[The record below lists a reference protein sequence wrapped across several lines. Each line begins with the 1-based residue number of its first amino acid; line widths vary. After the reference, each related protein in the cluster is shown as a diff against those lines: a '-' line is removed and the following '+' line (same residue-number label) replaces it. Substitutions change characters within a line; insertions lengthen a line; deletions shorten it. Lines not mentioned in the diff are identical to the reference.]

1 MPGSGAQGSMSRYL
15 AARLGE
21 HIQRVRW
28 RCHSDVH
35 HGTTTEVQYFG
46 IVAARIILSS

>member
-15 AARLGE
+15 AAHLGDLTPC
-21 HIQRVRW
+21 VRR

-46 IVAARIILSS
+46 IVTARIILSS